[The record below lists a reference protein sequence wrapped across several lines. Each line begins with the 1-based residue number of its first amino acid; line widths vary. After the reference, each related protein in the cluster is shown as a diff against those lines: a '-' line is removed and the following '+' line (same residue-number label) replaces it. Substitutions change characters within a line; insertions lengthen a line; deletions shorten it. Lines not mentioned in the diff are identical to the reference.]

1 MAQRPAL
8 HLPIAAAVST
18 ALYAGSLVLVAGQ
31 QAAHDAELTRIQT
44 PMVDAVARTEAERLA
59 AEAAVRQASS
69 LLDRASGGYEDV
81 AALSLDLDAALAI
94 LAGRVQDATGAA
106 ARLPSSVHLPSAP
119 GSVTSVA
126 PATAATTTASG
137 K

>member
-1 MAQRPAL
+1 VARRPAL

-31 QAAHDAELTRIQT
+31 QAAHDAELTRIRA
-44 PMVDAVARTEAERLA
+44 PMVNAVARTEAERRA
-59 AEAAVRQASS
+59 AEAAVRQASL

-81 AALSLDLDAALAI
+81 AALSLDLDDALAI

-106 ARLPSSVHLPSAP
+106 ARLPTSARLPSAP
-119 GSVTSVA
+119 GGVTSVA
-126 PATAATTTASG
+126 PTTVATTTASG

>member
-1 MAQRPAL
+1 VAQRPAL